1 MIPKYDEIYRDFLQV
16 LSDEKEHKLKEI
28 RDQIADSWGLTEEER
43 IVRTQGGKQYVFD
56 SRVGWAR
63 TYLKKAGFIESPGRA
78 VFIISPRG
86 LDALR
91 ENPNGF
97 DNNYLAQFPEFIE
110 FFKPEPDTHKLL
122 NLPIMANDEGESPEE
137 KMDKAYAL
145 ILVGLVEEVLTEV
158 TKMTPDTFEH
168 LVVNLLLSMG
178 YGGSLSEN
186 GLVTQSSGDEGI
198 DGIIKQDKLGFDQIY
213 IQAKKWGKDVSVSR
227 PEIQKFAGALLGQGA
242 SKGLFITT
250 AKFSGQA
257 IEYATKHLS
266 TKIVLIDGEKLARLM
281 IENNLGVSVTNTYV
295 IRRIDS
301 DFFNEP

>member
-97 DNNYLAQFPEFIE
+97 
-110 FFKPEPDTHKLL
+110 
-122 NLPIMANDEGESPEE
+122 E
-137 KMDKAYAL
+137 K
-145 ILVGLVEEVLTEV
+145 E
-158 TKMTPDTFEH
+158 
-168 LVVNLLLSMG
+168 
-178 YGGSLSEN
+178 
-186 GLVTQSSGDEGI
+186 
-198 DGIIKQDKLGFDQIY
+198 
-213 IQAKKWGKDVSVSR
+213 
-227 PEIQKFAGALLGQGA
+227 
-242 SKGLFITT
+242 
-250 AKFSGQA
+250 
-257 IEYATKHLS
+257 
-266 TKIVLIDGEKLARLM
+266 
-281 IENNLGVSVTNTYV
+281 
-295 IRRIDS
+295 
-301 DFFNEP
+301 